1 MMQEYIHTFKCLDTV
16 ITTIELRFIEGIL
29 YGIDAYSGEVGFS
42 IRFSEDSVEVS
53 PSLGMLVLTHVLAKD
68 GAKDA
73 VDRLLDNLSDV
84 LKMSVCE
91 EFGEAYE
98 V

>member
-1 MMQEYIHTFKCLDTV
+1 VAEYIHTFKCLDTV

-29 YGIDAYSGEVGFS
+29 YGVDAYSGEVGFS

-53 PSLGMLVLTHVLAKD
+53 PAVGSLSLAHVVERGEVSEKID
-68 GAKDA
+68 GI
-73 VDRLLDNLSDV
+73 LDSLEPIIRS
-84 LKMSVCE
+84 SVCE
-91 EFGEAYE
+91 EYGEVYE